1 MKSRLLSTRIVS
13 RELAEFDLP
22 PPLKNCRKTARFPSK
37 TIASFC
43 LKFGTPSRDYI
54 LIKTYLI
61 SRSNPRNVDFS
72 IDDNRHTALN
82 TNFIRSGEVVYEHS
96 IAKIN
101 YFIKIIKI
109 VRVLC
114 DSCRGRIQL
123 STCTPDSL
131 FFSLSSLS
139 LSRFYLKNE
148 ARGRVFGR
156 NSSLIIELY
165 IWNFCLCILDLKWM
179 RIISIVVLCFVL

>member
-1 MKSRLLSTRIVS
+1 M
-13 RELAEFDLP
+13 
-22 PPLKNCRKTARFPSK
+22 
-37 TIASFC
+37 
-43 LKFGTPSRDYI
+43 
-54 LIKTYLI
+54 
-61 SRSNPRNVDFS
+61 
-72 IDDNRHTALN
+72 DDNRHNRRRT
-82 TNFIRSGEVVYEHS
+82 TNNEISSGEVVYEHS

-131 FFSLSSLS
+131 FFFSLS
-139 LSRFYLKNE
+139 LSLSLALFYLKNE

-165 IWNFCLCILDLKWM
+165 IWNLRLCILDLKWM
-179 RIISIVVLCFVL
+179 RIISIVRPLFRFMRIFISRIISKFLTRVLYL